1 VKTVAVIA
9 PSGVAITPN
18 GSYAYVTSES
28 YSGTIPSGGRVRVIN
43 TSTNKVVNTVK
54 VGDSPSG
61 IAITHSGSDAY
72 VANSGS
78 GTVSVINTSTNK
90 VVKTVKV
97 GSYPSGVA
105 IT

>member
-1 VKTVAVIA
+1 
-9 PSGVAITPN
+9 
-18 GSYAYVTSES
+18 
-28 YSGTIPSGGRVRVIN
+28 
-43 TSTNKVVNTVK
+43 VNTVK